1 MISVMN
7 ELSFIFS
14 GTVTHLSGAVKHF
27 AGTEETITCPEKP
40 KTPNPKEPLE
50 FPPFLRDN
58 RRVLHKPW
66 NRTEGGACRV
76 KPEGRPVQPRIF
88 RTCRCNR

>member
-40 KTPNPKEPLE
+40 KAPNPKEPLE
-50 FPPFLRDN
+50 FPPFLR
-58 RRVLHKPW
+58 V
-66 NRTEGGACRV
+66 
-76 KPEGRPVQPRIF
+76 
-88 RTCRCNR
+88 